1 MNEADS
7 ERIAG
12 SYQQRGYQK
21 AGSATKADEI
31 IINTCSVRQSAEDR
45 VVGLLYNLSQK
56 FKTNKKRPKVI
67 LTGCMLHYGEKK
79 LAKMLPFVDEFLP
92 ISKVGFGKP
101 SLRQDKRHAWVPI
114 SSGCNAFC
122 SYCIV
127 PLARGREKSR
137 SAKEI
142 IKEVDQLVANGYHS
156 ITLLGQNVNSYGLE
170 KVGIGLRKQLDKKRQ
185 IPAPQ
190 AQYRPFKGKPPFV
203 KLLNSLCQI
212 KDLKRIDF
220 LTSNP
225 WDFYPELIDCISKN
239 KKISRLIH
247 LPVQSG
253 DNRILKKMNR
263 GYTRQQ
269 FLALIQ
275 KIRKKIPKIEFGT
288 DIIVGFPG
296 ETKAQFNN
304 TVDLCRKIG
313 FKVAYIAKY
322 SPRPETIAAKLY
334 KDNLPYR
341 EKKRRWKILDELVN
355 RKKKKLLIICG
366 PTVTGKT
373 ELAIK
378 LAKRFKG
385 EIVSADSRQVY
396 QGMDIGTGKDIDK
409 FSIKKVPVW
418 LLDVV
423 RPDQEFSVA
432 HFQKIA
438 SKLVKDIWQR
448 NKLPIV
454 AGGTGLYIKSLIEQ
468 IDTINIPPNKKLRID
483 LQDKTIRQLQ
493 ERLKRLDLQGW
504 RKMNN
509 SDRQNPRRLIRAIEI
524 GLVSPKSKARN
535 QKHKTKFKM
544 DDLLVIG
551 LRTRDLKSLYER
563 IDKRVE
569 KRIKDGAEK
578 EVNNLVKKYSWG
590 KSVLGTTIG
599 YKEWRDYFEGK
610 IDLTELIQSWK
621 FAEHAYAR
629 RQLTWFNKQS
639 DIFWLDIGGKDFD
652 KETVGVVQRWYGED

>member
-12 SYQQRGYQK
+12 SYQKRGYKK

-79 LAKMLPFVDEFLP
+79 LAKMMPFVDEFLP

-101 SLRQDKRHAWVPI
+101 SLRQDKKHAWAPI

-122 SYCIV
+122 TYCIV

-137 SAKEI
+137 PAKEV

-170 KVGIGLRKQLDKKRQ
+170 KVVIGLRKRYK
-185 IPAPQ
+185 
-190 AQYRPFKGKPPFV
+190 PFKGKPPFV
-203 KLLNSLCQI
+203 KLLDSLCQI

-263 GYTRQQ
+263 GYTREQY
-269 FLALIQ
+269 LALIE
-275 KIRKKIPKIEFGT
+275 KTRKRIPKIEFGT

-322 SPRPETIAAKLY
+322 SPRPGTMAAKLY

-341 EKKRRWKILDELVN
+341 EKKRRWKILDELIN
-355 RKKKKLLIICG
+355 SKKKRLLVICG
-366 PTVTGKT
+366 STATGKT
-373 ELAIK
+373 GLAIE

-396 QGMDIGTGKDIDK
+396 QGMDIGTGKDKSI

-438 SKLVKDIWQR
+438 SEVIEDIWRR

-468 IDTINIPPNKKLRID
+468 IETINIPPNKKLRAD
-483 LQDKTIRQLQ
+483 LQDKTISQLQ
-493 ERLKRLDLQGW
+493 ERLKQLDLQHW
-504 RKMNN
+504 KKMNN
-509 SDRQNPRRLIRAIEI
+509 SDRQNPRRLMRAIEI
-524 GLVSPKSKARN
+524 GLVNQKSKARN
-535 QKHKTKFKM
+535 QKRKARFKI
-544 DDLLVIG
+544 DSLLVIG

-569 KRIKDGAEK
+569 KRIKQGAEK
-578 EVNNLVKKYSWG
+578 EVKNLVKKYSWSQ
-590 KSVLGTTIG
+590 SVLGTTIG

-610 IDLTELIQSWK
+610 IDLAELIQGWK

-629 RQLTWFNKQS
+629 RQLTWFKKQS
-639 DIFWLDIGGKDFD
+639 DIIWFDIGGKDFD
-652 KETVGVVQRWYGED
+652 KEAVGVVQRWYGED

>member
-1 MNEADS
+1 MNVADS

-12 SYQQRGYQK
+12 SYQQRGYEK
-21 AGSATKADEI
+21 AESAEKADEI

-56 FKTNKKRPKVI
+56 FKTNKKRPKII

-79 LAKMLPFVDEFLP
+79 LAKMLPFIDEFLP
-92 ISKVGFGKP
+92 ISQIGFEKP
-101 SLRQDKRHAWVPI
+101 SIRQDKRHAWVPI
-114 SSGCNAFC
+114 SNGCNAFC
-122 SYCIV
+122 TYCIV

-137 SAKEI
+137 PAKEI
-142 IKEVDQLVANGYHS
+142 IKEVDQLVAGGYRS

-170 KVGIGLRKQLDKKRQ
+170 KVAIGLRKQLDKKRQ

-190 AQYRPFKGKPPFV
+190 AQYRSFKDKPPFV
-203 KLLNSLCQI
+203 KLLDSLCQI
-212 KDLKRIDF
+212 KDLKRISF

-263 GYTRQQ
+263 GYTRKQY
-269 FLALIQ
+269 LALIK
-275 KIRKKIPKIEFGT
+275 KIRKRIPKIEFGT

-296 ETKAQFNN
+296 ETKAQFENSIS
-304 TVDLCRKIG
+304 LCKKAG
-313 FKVAYIAKY
+313 FKIAYIAKY
-322 SPRPETIAAKLY
+322 SPRPGTIAAKLY
-334 KDNLPYR
+334 KDNIPYW

-355 RKKKKLLIICG
+355 RKKKRLLVICG
-366 PTVTGKT
+366 PTATGKT
-373 ELAIK
+373 GLAIE

-396 QGMDIGTGKDIDK
+396 QGMDIGTGKDINK

-418 LLDVV
+418 LLDVIK
-423 RPDQEFSVA
+423 PDQEFSVA

-438 SKLVKDIWQR
+438 SKIVKDIWQR

-483 LQDKTIRQLQ
+483 LQDKTIKQLQ
-493 ERLKRLDLQGW
+493 ERLKRLDSRRW

-524 GLVSPKSKARN
+524 GSVNQKSKARN
-535 QKHKTKFKM
+535 PKHKVKFKI
-544 DDLLVIG
+544 DSLLIIG
-551 LRTRDLKSLYER
+551 LKTRDLKSLYER

-569 KRIKDGAEK
+569 KRIKHGTEK
-578 EVNNLVKKYSWG
+578 EVKNLVKKYSWN

-599 YKEWRDYFEGK
+599 YKEWKDYFEGK
-610 IDLTELIQSWK
+610 IDLAKLIQRWK

-629 RQLTWFNKQS
+629 RQLTWFKKQPKITWFLLS
-639 DIFWLDIGGKDFD
+639 KDFD
-652 KETVGVVQRWYGED
+652 RKITNFIKEKYGKK